1 MELTTERKAITDY
14 QLNSI
19 EVKAKKGVKGFQ
31 KREETRAISIGLRIK
46 PSIKAFLD
54 DYCKV
59 NNITITSL
67 FMAGLECY
75 TGFNGSN
82 HEQIIEDCK
91 KWNEE

>member
-1 MELTTERKAITDY
+1 MELTTERKPITEY

-31 KREETRAISIGLRIK
+31 KREETRAISIHLRVK
-46 PSIKAFLD
+46 PSIKAFLE
-54 DYCKV
+54 DYCKT
-59 NNITITSL
+59 NNINMTAL